1 MRELVIGDIHGCIR
15 SFQKLL
21 DAVSPQETDTLIFLG
36 DYVDRGPDSCG
47 VIDRIIALRAEC
59 KVVTIRGNH
68 EQMLLQA
75 LEDREAYKAWCSYG
89 GRETM
94 DSYVKHGH
102 GWGPNNLP
110 QSHHIFLREQ
120 LLDYW
125 ESGQHI
131 FIHASLNPE
140 LDMKEQPEW
149 LLRWEQFHN
158 PMRHKSGKQIIC
170 GHTSQR
176 SGIPALFDGGL
187 CIDTYIYGGG
197 WLTCYDTAA
206 KTFIQTNERGEQRSF
221 DLERL
226 KIAKA

>member
-21 DAVSPQETDTLIFLG
+21 EVVAPREEDTLIFLG
-36 DYVDRGPDSCG
+36 DYVDRGADSCG
-47 VIDRIIALRAEC
+47 VIEKIIALRAQC
-59 KVVTIRGNH
+59 NVVTICGNH

-94 DSYVKHGH
+94 ESYARHGH
-102 GWGPNNLP
+102 GWGPNHLP
-110 QSHHIFLREQ
+110 AAHDIFLREQ

-125 ESGQHI
+125 ESEQHI
-131 FIHASLNPE
+131 FIHASLNPD

-149 LLRWEQFHN
+149 LLRWEPFHD
-158 PMRHKSGKQIIC
+158 PTRHKSGKQIIC

-176 SGIPALFDGGL
+176 SGIPALFGGGL

-206 KTFIQTNERGEQRSF
+206 QTFVQTNERSEQRTF
-221 DLERL
+221 DMERL
-226 KIAKA
+226 VRCR